1 MKLSRLYRSI
11 FLVLPFLIFG
21 LVSCDLLTPKEEG
34 PNELG
39 GDTDLTLSKP
49 GNEYSAYVSF
59 NGTPMDLK
67 DSIYIKKNDDG
78 IVTMHISIATAGLPY
93 KALIPSQ
100 FTDSQG
106 NIDTD
111 VNFKVTSEGMQDFLY
126 SDQDLSKP
134 FTIVK
139 YADGVG
145 TKYEFTS
152 KNGKKVTREITEKNG
167 LDEWPL
173 VFWKIKTQK
182 IEETPDIPGVAQVI
196 YRANHKFGLVYI
208 EFILNDGTSVK
219 IDLTPWEMV

>member
-1 MKLSRLYRSI
+1 MKLSRLNRLI
-11 FLVLPFLIFG
+11 FLILPLLVFG
-21 LVSCDLLTPKEEG
+21 LVSCDLINPKEEG
-34 PNELG
+34 PNDLG
-39 GDTDLTLSKP
+39 GDTDITISKP
-49 GNEYSAYVSF
+49 GNTYSADVSF

-78 IVTMHISIATAGLPY
+78 IVTMHISIATSGLSY
-93 KALIPSQ
+93 KSLIPSQ
-100 FTDSQG
+100 FTDAQG

-152 KNGKKVTREITEKNG
+152 KNGNKVTREITEKNEK
-167 LDEWPL
+167 DEWPL

-182 IEETPDIPGVAQVI
+182 IEETPDIAGVAKVI
-196 YRANHKFGLVYI
+196 YRANHKYGLVYI
-208 EFILNDGTSVK
+208 EFILKDGTSVK
-219 IDLTPWEMV
+219 IDLTPWAMV